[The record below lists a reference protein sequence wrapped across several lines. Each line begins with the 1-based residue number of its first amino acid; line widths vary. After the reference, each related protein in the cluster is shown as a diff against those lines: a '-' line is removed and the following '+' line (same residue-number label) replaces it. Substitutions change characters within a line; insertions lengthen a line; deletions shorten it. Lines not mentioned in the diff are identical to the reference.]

1 MPRYFVL
8 GGTFNMSEVKIRA
21 RYLRKLQEY
30 AALTGKPI
38 EEIFEEIVTG
48 YIAEE
53 KQKAS
58 NV

>member
-1 MPRYFVL
+1 
-8 GGTFNMSEVKIRA
+8 MSEVKIRA